1 MENFNKYL
9 FIENLTSQIE
19 AEILHGHLHNYDD
32 IQEFIASEIDTACI
46 YYSDCFAICASLG
59 TTEFETEYGTAKNIT
74 ELAYYSLL
82 DFTQSELNFSELTEL
97 L

>member
-9 FIENLTSQIE
+9 FIENLASDIKTEIE
-19 AEILHGHLHNYDD
+19 KGNITDHDE
-32 IQEFIASEIDTACI
+32 IQEYINSDIDTACI
-46 YYSDCFAICASLG
+46 YYSNCFAICAALG

-82 DFTQSELNFSELTEL
+82 DFTQSELDLHELTEL